1 MTEMDV
7 SKINNRDSTLALI
20 VERLGNA
27 PNDFFEKFNRN
38 GSHARGERRLMAG
51 VLLPLHYTGEGFVV
65 HLIKRSMLVPQG
77 GDLSCPGGMLNPFL
91 DRLLMSFIRFR
102 CPPIM
107 TGDAFRYARKRG
119 KRAFSTIALFF
130 ANALRESWEEV
141 GLNPMNVRFL
151 GPLPSY
157 DLYLF
162 KRSIFPLVG
171 FVKKNP
177 SFRSNKEVEKVIEI
191 PLKSFFEDE
200 HYAACVFR
208 NPGGDIHKRGDS
220 HEFPCFIHNDIDGQQ
235 EILWGATF
243 QIIMSFLAIVFD
255 YKMPPSYSQRIIEKK
270 ITLSYLTGASPQ
282 GQP

>member
-1 MTEMDV
+1 MNV

-27 PNDFFEKFNRN
+27 PNDFFEKISRN
-38 GSHARGERRLMAG
+38 ESQAKRERRLTAG
-51 VLLPLHYTGEGFVV
+51 VLLPLHYTGDGFVI

-77 GDLSCPGGMLNPFL
+77 GDLSCPGGILDPFL
-91 DRLLMSFIRFR
+91 DRLLMRLIRLR
-102 CPPIM
+102 CPPTM
-107 TGDAFRYARKRG
+107 TGDALRHAQKRG
-119 KRAFSTIALFF
+119 KRAFSTIAIFF

-141 GLNPMNVRFL
+141 RLNPFNVRFL

-177 SFRSNKEVEKVIEI
+177 CFRSNKEVEKIIEI
-191 PLKSFFEDE
+191 PLQSFFEDR

-208 NPGGDIHKRGDS
+208 NPDESTHRRGDS

-255 YKMPPSYSQRIIEKK
+255 YEMPSSYSQRIVEKK
-270 ITLSYLTGASPQ
+270 IEPSYLTGASPKD
-282 GQP
+282 